1 MFTAGHLLTQRRDVE
16 RCTERGEMGVSML
29 IERSDLF
36 SVFDE
41 VVLLEYFTPEITER
55 FVEWNKC
62 KETLYNDAMKNLGLD
77 FRFLWLF
84 DTPSHRKQV
93 AEQISARDP
102 PSREWWI
109 ENFPYVLGYDAPDVV
124 WDGTTFC
131 AWNSQYEKYWELIQR
146 THKFCVEYRGERE
159 WQAHEQGHDFWF
171 RSSAVFAEIKDA
183 VSKPRTAG
191 GTSEDVRKITLL
203 FLGRLDRLSEEADML
218 PPFVNATE
226 FPLKKGK
233 SSTKRIV
240 GFLRGWKVLRSLVE
254 YYRRSIWESG
264 VVFLFER
271 YKLTPRLTTPGR
283 VVYPVS
289 GDEFLF

>member
-1 MFTAGHLLTQRRDVE
+1 
-16 RCTERGEMGVSML
+16 ML

-41 VVLLEYFTPEITER
+41 VVLLEYFTLKEITEK

-62 KETLYNDAMKNLGLD
+62 KETLYNDTMKNLGLE
-77 FRFLWLF
+77 FRVLWLF
-84 DTPSHRKQV
+84 DTPSRRKEV
-93 AEQISARDP
+93 AQQISVREP
-102 PSREWWI
+102 PSRKWWI
-109 ENFPYVLGYDAPDVV
+109 ENFTYVLGYDTPNVA

-131 AWNSQYEKYWELIQR
+131 AWNSHYEEYWELIQR

-159 WQAHEQGHDFWF
+159 WQAYKQGHDFWL
-171 RSSAVFAEIKDA
+171 RSSAIFEEIKDV
-183 VSKPRTAG
+183 VSKPAS
-191 GTSEDVRKITLL
+191 SEDVREITLQ
-203 FLGRLDRLSEEADML
+203 FMERLDRLSEEADML
-218 PPFVNATE
+218 PPFVKATE
-226 FPLKKGK
+226 HPLKNGK
-233 SSTKRIV
+233 FHTKRIV
-240 GFLRGWKVLRSLVE
+240 GVLRGWKVLRSFVE

-264 VVFLFER
+264 RVFLFER

>member
-1 MFTAGHLLTQRRDVE
+1 MAERVLYQNDSEPLFPFDNVLPHLSWLPSFIASYKSPASTPLQGSLVAILDTLLVLTGTRTSSLHAIEFLPICSPLISRLNTILSSLNLLERYELEIILRGTPSNGFWIFFVTRKRSRRFNFNRSLTHVEIGKNLDMFTAGHLLTQRRDVE

-62 KETLYNDAMKNLGLD
+62 KETLYNDAMMNLGLD

-109 ENFPYVLGYDAPDVV
+109 ENFPYVLGYDAPDVI
-124 WDGTTFC
+124 WDGTTF
-131 AWNSQYEKYWELIQR
+131 
-146 THKFCVEYRGERE
+146 
-159 WQAHEQGHDFWF
+159 
-171 RSSAVFAEIKDA
+171 
-183 VSKPRTAG
+183 
-191 GTSEDVRKITLL
+191 
-203 FLGRLDRLSEEADML
+203 
-218 PPFVNATE
+218 
-226 FPLKKGK
+226 
-233 SSTKRIV
+233 
-240 GFLRGWKVLRSLVE
+240 
-254 YYRRSIWESG
+254 
-264 VVFLFER
+264 
-271 YKLTPRLTTPGR
+271 
-283 VVYPVS
+283 
-289 GDEFLF
+289 